1 MSDPFQGKKPGQPGL
16 TPGCQRC
23 EEQAKVGVYI
33 CRCGG
38 NISDVVDVE
47 RVAEAAR
54 QMPGVATA
62 KVHTFMCSDPG
73 QQLITE
79 DILAAGVNRVVV
91 ASCTPFLH
99 ESTFRGAVARGGMNS
114 YLYEHANLRE
124 QCSWAHRHDPA
135 GATEK
140 AIRMVSAA
148 VGKARCDAALDQIR
162 LPNHRIALVAGG
174 GIAGMKA
181 AGDLAACGLRVV
193 LVESTGALGG
203 QLLGRGAVYP
213 TETDAEHIV
222 AGLRKEVEGNP
233 HIEVLLNSR
242 VRSVSG
248 FVGNFQVTIEGE
260 FGPGGQ
266 SATTSLTAGA
276 LIIATGFHPY
286 VPAEGEFLYATH
298 PGVVT
303 MPDFLQMLQSAPGG
317 TRMLEVQGRPIRS
330 MAFLHCVGSR
340 QIDGVHTPGPDGRLN
355 TYCSRVCC
363 TTALQQEIAVR
374 RRFPETAVFDLY
386 QDIRTYAR
394 GTEDYYRTAS
404 EAGVVFFRYRGEE
417 PPVVEAA
424 EGKGTRRTPLAVR
437 VKDTLTWG
445 EELRLPVDLV
455 VLATGM
461 VPNAI
466 PELVDSIKLPTG
478 EDRFLQEVHP
488 KLRPVEVSVNGV
500 LLAGTAQAPMDI
512 RETLSAAGAAAV
524 KAAAMFAHEDVELN
538 PYVAE
543 VDLSLCEGSGQCV
556 TQCEYDGALQMVD
569 VIVGDRS
576 VRRAQVNPGLCV
588 GCGACVAVCPQR
600 AIQVNGWRLD
610 QYEAM
615 IDGIVAEVA
624 VGAH

>member
-1 MSDPFQGKKPGQPGL
+1 MSDHEQRRQSEVL
-16 TPGCQRC
+16 DSTPGCERC
-23 EEQAKVGVYI
+23 EEQARVGVYI

-38 NISDVVDVE
+38 NIGDVVDVE

-54 QMPGVATA
+54 QIPGVATA
-62 KVHTFMCSDPG
+62 KIHTFMCSDPG

-79 DILAAGVNRVVV
+79 DILTHGVNRVVV

-99 ESTFRGAVARGGMNS
+99 ESTFRGAVLRGGMNP

-140 AIRMVSAA
+140 AIRMVGAA
-148 VGKARCDAALDQIR
+148 VGKARADAPLDQIR
-162 LPNHRIALVAGG
+162 LPNHRIALVVGG
-174 GIAGMKA
+174 GIAGMKVA
-181 AGDLAACGLRVV
+181 AELAGCGLHVV
-193 LVESTGALGG
+193 LVESSAALGG
-203 QLLGRGAVYP
+203 RLLGRGAVYP
-213 TETDAEHIV
+213 TEADAEQIV
-222 AGLRKEVEGNP
+222 AELRNEVEGNT
-233 HIEVLLNSR
+233 HVEVLLKSR
-242 VRSVSG
+242 VKTMSG

-260 FGPGGQ
+260 FGPDGQ
-266 SATTSLTAGA
+266 SAMTSLTAGA

-286 VPAEGEFLYATH
+286 VPAEGEFQYATE

-303 MPDFLQMLQSAPGG
+303 MPDFIQLLQDAKASNGTLQAG
-317 TRMLEVQGRPIRS
+317 GRPIRS
-330 MAFLHCVGSR
+330 VAFIHCVGSR
-340 QIDGVHTPGPDGRLN
+340 QLDEVHTPGPDGRLN
-355 TYCSRVCC
+355 AYCSRVCC
-363 TTALQQEIAVR
+363 TTALQQEIALR
-374 RRFPETAVFDLY
+374 QRFPETAVFDLY

-404 EAGVVFFRYRGEE
+404 EAGVTFFRYRGEE
-417 PPVVEAA
+417 PPVVESHDGA
-424 EGKGTRRTPLAVR
+424 LAVR

-466 PELVDSIKLPTG
+466 PELVNSIKLPTG

-524 KAAAMFAHEDVELN
+524 KAAAMFAHDAVELN

-543 VDLSLCEGSGQCV
+543 VDASMCEGTGQCV
-556 TQCEYDGALQMVD
+556 TQCEYDGALQMVE
-569 VIVGDRS
+569 VAENGRT

-588 GCGACVAVCPQR
+588 GCGACVAVCPHR

-610 QYEAM
+610 QFEAM
-615 IDGIVAEVA
+615 VDGIVAEVPA
-624 VGAH
+624 GVA

>member
-1 MSDPFQGKKPGQPGL
+1 MSDRAEGKQAEI
-16 TPGCQRC
+16 TPGCERC
-23 EEQAKVGVYI
+23 EEQAKIGVYI
-33 CRCGG
+33 CQCGG
-38 NISDVVDVE
+38 NIGDVVDVE

-54 QMPGVATA
+54 QIPGVATA
-62 KVHTFMCSDPG
+62 KIHTFMCSDPG
-73 QQLITE
+73 QQMITE
-79 DILAAGVNRVVV
+79 DILTHGVNRVVV

-99 ESTFRGAVARGGMNS
+99 ESTFRGAVVRGGMNP

-148 VGKARCDAALDQIR
+148 VGKARRDAPLDQIR
-162 LPNHRIALVAGG
+162 LPNHRIALVVGG

-181 AGDLAACGLRVV
+181 AAELAGCGVHVV

-203 QLLGRGAVYP
+203 RLLGRGAVYP
-213 TETDAEHIV
+213 TEADAEEIV
-222 AGLRKEVEGNP
+222 AELRKEVESNA

-242 VRSVSG
+242 VKTVSG
-248 FVGNFQVTIEGE
+248 FVGNFQVTIEGK
-260 FGPGGQ
+260 FGPEGQ
-266 SATTSLTAGA
+266 SAMTSLTAGA
-276 LIIATGFHPY
+276 LIIATGFRPY
-286 VPAEGEFLYATH
+286 VPAEGEFLYATE

-303 MPDFLQMLQSAPGG
+303 MPDFIQLLKNADAG
-317 TRMLEVQGRPIRS
+317 TKTLRVEGRAIRS
-330 MAFLHCVGSR
+330 VAFIHCVGSR
-340 QIDGVHTPGPDGRLN
+340 QIDDVHTPGPDGRLN

-363 TTALQQEIAVR
+363 TTALQQEIALR
-374 RRFPETAVFDLY
+374 RGFPETAVFDLY

-394 GTEDYYRTAS
+394 GAEDYYRTAS

-417 PPVVEAA
+417 PPVVERADGSAA
-424 EGKGTRRTPLAVR
+424 RQTPLAVR

-445 EELRLPVDLV
+445 EELRLPVDMV

-524 KAAAMFAHEDVELN
+524 KAAAMFAHDAVELN

-543 VDLSLCEGSGQCV
+543 VNASLCEGAGQCL

-569 VIVGDRS
+569 VVEDGRTL
-576 VRRAQVNPGLCV
+576 RRARVNPGLCV
-588 GCGACVAVCPQR
+588 GCGACVAVCPSR

-615 IDGIVAEVA
+615 IDGIVAEVPA
-624 VGAH
+624 GVA

>member
-1 MSDPFQGKKPGQPGL
+1 MSGPREASQPELPGA
-16 TPGCQRC
+16 TCERCDEQR
-23 EEQAKVGVYI
+23 KVGVYL
-33 CRCGG
+33 CLCGG
-38 NISDVVDVE
+38 NIGDVVDVE
-47 RVAEAAR
+47 RVAAAAR
-54 QMPGVATA
+54 QLPGVATA

-73 QQLITE
+73 QQMITE
-79 DILAAGVNRVVV
+79 DILTQGVNRVVV
-91 ASCTPFLH
+91 GSCTPFLH
-99 ESTFRGAVARGGMNS
+99 ESTFRGAVARGGMNP

-124 QCSWAHRHDPA
+124 QCSWAHRHDAA

-140 AIRMVSAA
+140 AIRMVAAA
-148 VGKARCDAALDQIR
+148 VGKARCDAPLDQIR
-162 LPNHRIALVAGG
+162 LPNHRIALVVGG

-181 AGDLAACGLRVV
+181 AADLAACGLRVV
-193 LVESTGALGG
+193 LVESSGALGG
-203 QLLGRGAVYP
+203 RLLGRGAVYP
-213 TETDAEHIV
+213 TESDAEQIV
-222 AGLRKEVEGNP
+222 AELRKEVEGNRQ
-233 HIEVLLNSR
+233 IEVLRNSR
-242 VRSVSG
+242 VKTVSG
-248 FVGNFQVTIEGE
+248 FVGNFQVTIEGK
-260 FGPGGQ
+260 FGPVGR

-286 VPAEGEFLYATH
+286 VPAEGEYLYEQH
-298 PGVVT
+298 PAVVT
-303 MPDFLQMLQSAPGG
+303 MPDFIQLLRTAADG
-317 TRMLEVQGRPIRS
+317 TGTLRVQRRPVRS
-330 MAFLHCVGSR
+330 VAFIHCVGSR

-363 TTALQQEIAVR
+363 TTALQQEIALR
-374 RRFPETAVFDLY
+374 RRFADTAVFDLY

-394 GTEDYYRTAS
+394 GAEDYYRTAN

-417 PPVVEAA
+417 PPIVEKNQGDSMLPTA
-424 EGKGTRRTPLAVR
+424 LAVR
-437 VKDTLTWG
+437 VRDTLTWG
-445 EELRLPVDLV
+445 EELRLPVDMV

-461 VPNAI
+461 APNAI

-524 KAAAMFAHEDVELN
+524 KAAAMFAHDDVELN

-543 VDLSLCEGSGQCV
+543 VSASLCDGAGQCV
-556 TQCEYDGALQMVD
+556 TQCEYDGAIQMVEQVED
-569 VIVGDRS
+569 GRT

-588 GCGACVAVCPQR
+588 GCGACVAVCPHR

-615 IDGIVAEVA
+615 VDGIVGEVPASA
-624 VGAH
+624 V